1 MVIFLLGEV
10 ESCGVKGRWE
20 MNRWRVAIGTA
31 FASVAI
37 IISSAVLTGGAIAD
51 EPQQVD
57 LYGPNVIR
65 YPTYYDPPLLNS
77 QREIEVGQKI
87 RDGCRRPSIT
97 RTFSPGEG
105 SKGSIK
111 IRELALDLSTC
122 EYLVEIGTPP
132 G

>member
-1 MVIFLLGEV
+1 MIR
-10 ESCGVKGRWE
+10 K
-20 MNRWRVAIGTA
+20 RVAIFSA

-37 IISSAVLTGGAIAD
+37 IIGSTVLAGGAIAE

-87 RDGCRRPSIT
+87 GEGCRRPSIT
-97 RTFSPGEG
+97 RTFSLGER

-122 EYLVEIGTPP
+122 EYLVEIGNTT
-132 G
+132 GLRD